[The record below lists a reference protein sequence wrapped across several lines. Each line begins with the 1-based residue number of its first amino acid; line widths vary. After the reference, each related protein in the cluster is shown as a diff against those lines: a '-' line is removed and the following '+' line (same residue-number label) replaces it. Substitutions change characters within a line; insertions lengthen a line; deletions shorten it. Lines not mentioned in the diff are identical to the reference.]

1 MRTKYRTWQAGRQK
15 DDDDDI
21 SSVTYSPH
29 HPHPV
34 LSSSHFVDSVPTH
47 TPPLKV
53 PPKYNLLTKARTLS
67 RPPLPVRL
75 SLNQSLSHTA
85 CLSSGKLVVHSQ
97 WAPLWIFA
105 GRYCDWLSVERRY
118 SRRVDWTVV
127 RTDFRNNSDSL
138 QQWWLRHAPCSSAV
152 NK

>member
-1 MRTKYRTWQAGRQK
+1 MRTKYRTWQAEGRRRRHIQCHLL
-15 DDDDDI
+15 
-21 SSVTYSPH
+21 SP
-29 HPHPV
+29 
-34 LSSSHFVDSVPTH
+34 SSSPCPLLVSFCWLGPFPTH

-138 QQWWLRHAPCSSAV
+138 QQWLRHAPCSSAV